1 MGTEKTKAHSTDEKI
16 KKARKTAKEA
26 AHEIFYRR
34 MQKNQDELRW
44 LYMELYNN
52 DSMYAEL
59 CETIHGFYEER
70 NRTLRSMDRKREAD
84 PE

>member
-1 MGTEKTKAHSTDEKI
+1 MGAEKTKAKSTDEKI

-26 AHEIFYRR
+26 ADEIFYRR

-59 CETIHGFYEER
+59 YAPFHGQEK
-70 NRTLRSMDRKREAD
+70 RSG
-84 PE
+84 PGVV